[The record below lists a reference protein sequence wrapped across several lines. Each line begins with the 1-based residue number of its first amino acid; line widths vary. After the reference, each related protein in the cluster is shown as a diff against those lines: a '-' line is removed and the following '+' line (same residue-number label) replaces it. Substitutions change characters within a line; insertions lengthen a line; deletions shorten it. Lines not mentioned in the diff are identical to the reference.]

1 MPNSIRDGDFKKKFE
16 PTYLE
21 EKKKIKNSDYFS
33 QMLTNDIFNLSQ
45 SEQLSVNIK
54 VGLVFW
60 QLQRSSNAIYSRVY
74 IYMLHFTAPRQ
85 KIGRAASKNVTIF

>member
-60 QLQRSSNAIYSRVY
+60 RGQRSSNAIYSTVGV
-74 IYMLHFTAPRQ
+74 IL
-85 KIGRAASKNVTIF
+85 

>member
-1 MPNSIRDGDFKKKFE
+1 MPTSSRDGDFKKKFE

-33 QMLTNDIFNLSQ
+33 EMLTNDIFNLSQ

-54 VGLVFW
+54 IGLVFW
-60 QLQRSSNAIYSRVY
+60 QLQRSSNAIYS
-74 IYMLHFTAPRQ
+74 TARQ
-85 KIGRAASKNVTIF
+85 LT

>member
-1 MPNSIRDGDFKKKFE
+1 MPNSSRDGDFKKKFE

-21 EKKKIKNSDYFS
+21 EKKKIKNSDYLS

-45 SEQLSVNIK
+45 SEQLSVKIK

-60 QLQRSSNAIYSRVY
+60 RGVRSNKANSSA
-74 IYMLHFTAPRQ
+74 
-85 KIGRAASKNVTIF
+85 

>member
-1 MPNSIRDGDFKKKFE
+1 MPNSNGDGDFKKKFE

-21 EKKKIKNSDYFS
+21 EKKKMKNSDYFS
-33 QMLTNDIFNLSQ
+33 QMLTNDIFHLSQ

-60 QLQRSSNAIYSRVY
+60 REQRSKNTNYS
-74 IYMLHFTAPRQ
+74 
-85 KIGRAASKNVTIF
+85 S

>member
-54 VGLVFW
+54 VGLVFFCV
-60 QLQRSSNAIYSRVY
+60 SSVLK
-74 IYMLHFTAPRQ
+74 MPFTLLS
-85 KIGRAASKNVTIF
+85 I

>member
-60 QLQRSSNAIYSRVY
+60 REQRSKNAILSNCCRKRVNW
-74 IYMLHFTAPRQ
+74 YMCVVD
-85 KIGRAASKNVTIF
+85 KKWWVSS

>member
-45 SEQLSVNIK
+45 SEQLLVNMK

-60 QLQRSSNAIYSRVY
+60 REQRSKNAILST
-74 IYMLHFTAPRQ
+74 LT
-85 KIGRAASKNVTIF
+85 N